1 MKREWSFGVLS
12 ILLLAVSLHPG
23 YTELRTSRNA
33 LVPESVVT
41 LAQATVEVEG
51 DILIMEGASIR
62 ATFDLPSLGNLI
74 SVKNTLTGQSLEF
87 LGEPS
92 QPFWKITLMERVLKQ
107 ADDSTSF
114 EYTIDSV
121 GATFAYSIP
130 MAIGMMN
137 ATLRLQIDDP
147 HPGLNFNINVVCL
160 ESHPG
165 ITNVYLPYIED
176 LAGWGGFGNEEIAIP
191 EREGWLITNAI
202 ESILND
208 GFGRDYPGTLSMQ
221 FLVLSAPDRGGF
233 VVSAFDSKSRHKR
246 IGLYEDHWD
255 TKTIRMDWRHFS
267 DNMKYEKGNNFTMD
281 YWIVLDAYEGQSWAE
296 GASIYRDWAVNQ
308 WYVEKGPV
316 SGRED
321 VPQWLKDIDYIWKG
335 SSYATDHGTG
345 DIIMEGTPV
354 DRMGD
359 LARVLV
365 SKGLSNNC
373 LIEWWGWN
381 RDGFDRGYP
390 EYFPARDGN
399 ETLRNGISDA
409 QSESFH
415 VMLYFNGRLVDRG
428 TETYNDNIQYLTGY
442 RDSIYHETYNPYFT
456 AAIADP
462 SSQWWQDLMSS
473 LCLAA
478 VDDFNVDVVYL
489 DQISV
494 ASPKFDY
501 RNVTTHPP
509 GGGFWWQ
516 MAQNQLL
523 FRIQDEI
530 RAKNSDAALSS
541 ENVLETYLRNID
553 IFWAYQTSYE
563 FAGWFPE
570 GVAIPLFSY
579 VYHKYALISGR
590 PDIAPETLT
599 SFVWATSEEL
609 KNGYVPGASSLS
621 LLSGNWISS
630 QSYAVLKAAYET
642 RKIGDYRFFRDGDLL
657 MPVEWDDNPDI
668 TISDWETS
676 ITVPQGAIQGYLSSD
691 GDVAFLFA
699 NRGGTSLQYN
709 GCLTEILEC
718 SGVDLQYSDSLLLY
732 ENGVNK
738 GVVTPTADNITIDV
752 PRYGFTVLWMNADG
766 FTETSP
772 TGTAPSIPTGTGPP
786 VPIEIIVG
794 VVFVALTLSFIVFIA
809 IRKARIEP

>member
-1 MKREWSFGVLS
+1 MKREWSLGALC
-12 ILLLAVSLHPG
+12 ILLLAVSLHTG
-23 YTELRTSRNA
+23 YTDFRTSRNA
-33 LVPESVVT
+33 PKPESAGT
-41 LAQATVEVEG
+41 LAQATVEVDG
-51 DILIMEGASIR
+51 DVLIMDGASVR
-62 ATFDLPSLGNLI
+62 VRFDLSSRGNLI
-74 SVKNTLTGQSLEF
+74 SVENTITGQSLEF

-92 QPFWKITLMERVLKQ
+92 QPFWMIVLMEWEQKL

-147 HPGLNFNINVVCL
+147 HPGFNFNINLDCL

-165 ITNVYLPYIED
+165 VRQVYLPYIGG
-176 LAGWGGFGNEEIAIP
+176 LAGWGGSGNEEIAIP
-191 EREGWLITNAI
+191 EREGWLITDAI
-202 ESILND
+202 ESIQNH
-208 GFGRDYPGTLSMQ
+208 GFGRAYPGTLSMQ

-233 VVSAFDSKSRHKR
+233 VVSALDSKSRHKG
-246 IGLYEDHWD
+246 IGLCADYGDMQ
-255 TKTIRMDWRHFS
+255 TIRMDWWHFS

-281 YWIVLDAYEGQSWAE
+281 YWMVLDAYEGYSWAE
-296 GASIYRDWAVNQ
+296 GAAIYRNWALNQ

-316 SGRED
+316 AGRED

-335 SSYATDHGTG
+335 SSYATDHSTG
-345 DIIMEGTPV
+345 IIITEGTPV

-359 LARVLV
+359 LARVLA
-365 SKGLSNNC
+365 SKGMSNSC

-399 ETLRNGISDA
+399 DTLRNGIGDA

-415 VMLYFNGRLVDRG
+415 VMLYFNGRLVDSD
-428 TETYNDNIQYLTGY
+428 TDTYNGNMQYLTAY

-501 RNVTTHPP
+501 RDVTTHPP
-509 GGGFWWQ
+509 GTGSWWQ

-530 RAKNSDAALSS
+530 GAINPDAALSS

-590 PDIAPETLT
+590 PDVAPETPT
-599 SFVWATSEEL
+599 SFVWATSEVL

-630 QSYAVLKAAYET
+630 QSYAVLNAAYET
-642 RKIGDYRFFRDGDLL
+642 RMIGDYKFFRDGDLL
-657 MPVEWDDNPDI
+657 LPVEWDGNPDI
-668 TISDWETS
+668 TIHDWETS
-676 ITVPQGAIQGYLSSD
+676 ITVPQGVIQGYSSSD

-699 NRGGTSLQYN
+699 NRGGTSLQYT
-709 GCLTEILEC
+709 GSFTDLLERA
-718 SGVDLQYSDSLLLY
+718 GVNLQYADSILWY
-732 ENGVNK
+732 ENGENK
-738 GVVTPTADNITIDV
+738 GVITPTADNIAIDV

-766 FTETSP
+766 FTDITP
-772 TGTAPSIPTGTGPP
+772 TGTAPPIPT
-786 VPIEIIVG
+786 EIIAG
-794 VVFVALTLSFIVFIA
+794 LLFAALTLSFVTFIA
-809 IRKARIEP
+809 IRKVRNES

>member
-1 MKREWSFGVLS
+1 MTAMKREWSLGVLC
-12 ILLLAVSLHPG
+12 ILLLAVSMHPG
-23 YTELRTSRNA
+23 NTELRASRTA
-33 LVPESVVT
+33 LEPESVGT
-41 LAQATVEVEG
+41 LAQATVEVDG
-51 DILIMEGASIR
+51 DVLIMEGTSIR
-62 ATFDLPSLGNLI
+62 VRFDLASRGNLI
-74 SVKNTLTGQSLEF
+74 SVKNIITGQSLEF

-92 QPFWKITLMERVLKQ
+92 QPFWMIVLMEWEQKL

-114 EYTIDSV
+114 EYMIDSV

-147 HPGLNFNINVVCL
+147 YPGLNFNINVDCL
-160 ESHPG
+160 ESHSG
-165 ITNVYLPYIED
+165 LRQVYLPYMGG

-191 EREGWLITNAI
+191 EREGWLITDAI
-202 ESILND
+202 ESIQNH
-208 GFGRDYPGTLSMQ
+208 GFARSYPGTLSMQ

-233 VVSAFDSKSRHKR
+233 VVSAFDSKSRHKG
-246 IGLYEDHWD
+246 IGLDRDYVNMQA
-255 TKTIRMDWRHFS
+255 IRMDWWHFS
-267 DNMKYEKGNNFTMD
+267 DNMKYERGNNFTMD
-281 YWIVLDAYEGQSWAE
+281 YWMVLDGYEGQSWAE

-316 SGRED
+316 ASRED

-335 SSYATDHGTG
+335 SSYATDHNTG
-345 DIIMEGTPV
+345 NIITEGTPV

-359 LARVLV
+359 LARMLV

-399 ETLRNGISDA
+399 ETLRNGINDA

-415 VMLYFNGRLVDRG
+415 VMLYFNGRLVDRE
-428 TETYNDNIQYLTGY
+428 TETYNENNQHLTGY
-442 RDSIYHETYNPYFT
+442 KDSIYHETYNPYFT

-478 VDDFNVDVVYL
+478 VDDFNVDVIYL

-509 GGGFWWQ
+509 GTGSWWQ
-516 MAQNQLL
+516 EAQNQLL

-530 RAKNSDAALSS
+530 GAITPDAALSS

-563 FAGWFPE
+563 FAGWFPD
-570 GVAIPLFSY
+570 GVAIPMFSY

-590 PDIAPETLT
+590 PDVAPETLT
-599 SFVWATSEEL
+599 SFVWATSEVL

-621 LLSGNWISS
+621 LLSGSWISL
-630 QSYAVLKAAYET
+630 QSYAILKAAYET
-642 RKIGDYRFFRDGDLL
+642 RMIGDYKFFRDGDLL
-657 MPVEWDDNPDI
+657 LPVEWDGNPDI

-699 NRGGTSLQYN
+699 NRGDTSLQYT
-709 GCLTEILEC
+709 GSLTDLLEQA
-718 SGVDLQYSDSLLLY
+718 GVNLQYTDSMMCY
-732 ENGVNK
+732 ENGVNN
-738 GVVTPTADNITIDV
+738 GIITSTADSITIDV
-752 PRYGFTVLWMNADG
+752 PRYGFVVLWMNADG
-766 FTETSP
+766 FTEIFSIDTTP
-772 TGTAPSIPTGTGPP
+772 PIPT
-786 VPIEIIVG
+786 EIIVIL
-794 VVFVALTLSFIVFIA
+794 VFTALTLSFIALIA
-809 IRKARIEP
+809 IREARNES

>member
-1 MKREWSFGVLS
+1 
-12 ILLLAVSLHPG
+12 
-23 YTELRTSRNA
+23 
-33 LVPESVVT
+33 
-41 LAQATVEVEG
+41 
-51 DILIMEGASIR
+51 
-62 ATFDLPSLGNLI
+62 
-74 SVKNTLTGQSLEF
+74 
-87 LGEPS
+87 EPS
-92 QPFWKITLMERVLKQ
+92 QPFWKIILMEWEEKL
-107 ADDSTSF
+107 AEDSTSF
-114 EYTIDSV
+114 EYMIDSV
-121 GATFAYSIP
+121 GATFVYSMP

-147 HPGLNFNINVVCL
+147 YPGLNFKINVDCL
-160 ESHPG
+160 DSHPG
-165 ITNVYLPYIED
+165 IRQVYLPYIGGI
-176 LAGWGGFGNEEIAIP
+176 AGWGGSGNEEVAIP
-191 EREGWLITNAI
+191 EREGWLITDAI
-202 ESILND
+202 KSIRNQ
-208 GFGRDYPGTLSMQ
+208 GFSEAYPGTLSMQ

-233 VVSAFDSKSRHKR
+233 VVSAFDSKSRHKG
-246 IGLYEDHWD
+246 IGLAADHWD
-255 TKTIRMDWRHFS
+255 MQTIRMDWWHFS
-267 DNMKYEKGNNFTMD
+267 DNMKYERGNNFTMD
-281 YWIVLDAYEGQSWAE
+281 YWMVLNAYEGHSWAE
-296 GASIYRDWAVNQ
+296 GASIYRDWALNQ

-321 VPQWLKDIDYIWKG
+321 MPQWLKDIHYIWKG
-335 SSYATDHGTG
+335 SSYATDHSSGN
-345 DIIMEGTPV
+345 IIREGRAV

-399 ETLRNGISDA
+399 ETLRIGISDA

-415 VMLYFNGRLVDRG
+415 VMLYFNGRLVDSE
-428 TETYNDNIQYLTGY
+428 TDTYNNHMQYLTGF

-456 AAIADP
+456 AAVADP

-478 VDDFNVDVVYL
+478 VNDFNVDVVYL

-509 GGGFWWQ
+509 GSGSWWQ
-516 MAQNQLL
+516 TAQNQLL

-530 RAKNSDAALSS
+530 GTINADAALSS

-563 FAGWFPE
+563 LAGWFPE

-579 VYHKYALISGR
+579 VYHKYTLISGR
-590 PDIAPETLT
+590 PDVVPESLS
-599 SFVWATSEEL
+599 SFVWATSEVL

-621 LLSGNWISS
+621 LLSGNEIGS

-642 RKIGDYRFFRDGDLL
+642 RMIGDYKFFRDGDLL
-657 MPVEWDDNPDI
+657 LPIEWDGSPDI
-668 TISDWETS
+668 TISDWETT
-676 ITVPQGAIQGYLSSD
+676 ITVPQGIIQGYTSAD

-699 NRGGTSLQYN
+699 NRGGTSLQYT
-709 GCLTEILEC
+709 GSLTEMLER
-718 SGVDLQYSDSLLLY
+718 SGLNLQYADSMLLY
-732 ENGVNK
+732 EDGVNK
-738 GVVTPTADNITIDV
+738 GVVNPTGDSITIDV
-752 PRYGFTVLWMNADG
+752 ARYGFTVLWMSAQG
-766 FTETSP
+766 FTDISP
-772 TGTAPSIPTGTGPP
+772 TGSTPPIP
-786 VPIEIIVG
+786 VEIVTYLFIA
-794 VVFVALTLSFIVFIA
+794 ALTLSFITFLA
-809 IRKARIEP
+809 IRRVRNES